1 MIRNQESGI
10 RNQGRGCG
18 FAALL
23 HQPAQ
28 SAVNN
33 LILAPPSS
41 KGFTL
46 IEMIVVMV
54 ITGIIGGMIA
64 MFIRAP
70 VQGYLDSARRA
81 AMTDIADTALRRIS
95 RDLRRA
101 LPNSVRVATDGTNF
115 YLEFIPTI
123 GGGRYRVGPPG
134 DPLDFTTADG
144 GFDVLAPVANVG
156 IAATNRIAIYN
167 LGITNATA
175 YAGDNFNVVNT
186 VSAGANTDETHITLT
201 APIRFPFAS
210 PGNRFHVFTTPVTY
224 VCAPIAGG
232 GGTLTRYWGY
242 AIQSLQSSTD
252 SMLELNALVSPA
264 NASRG
269 GALLASN
276 VGLAVG
282 AGGCS
287 FSYQANVVAE
297 RTGIVTMNLTITQN
311 GESVTLYSVAH
322 VSNEP

>member
-1 MIRNQESGI
+1 MKK
-10 RNQGRGCG
+10 
-18 FAALL
+18 
-23 HQPAQ
+23 
-28 SAVNN
+28 
-33 LILAPPSS
+33 ILAPPPS

-54 ITGIIGGMIA
+54 ITGIIGGMVA

-95 RDLRRA
+95 RDLRLA

-134 DPLDFTTADG
+134 NELRFTDATDTSFEVLGPTGVAASANDFL
-144 GFDVLAPVANVG
+144 V
-156 IAATNRIAIYN
+156 IYN
-167 LGITNATA
+167 LGIASSGACAALGADAYEGCNRRAIVSGGNAITFTNT
-175 YAGDNFNVVNT
+175 
-186 VSAGANTDETHITLT
+186 TL
-201 APIRFPFAS
+201 PFPFES
-210 PGNRFHVFTTPVTY
+210 PGNRFHVFTAPVTY
-224 VCAPIAGG
+224 VCAPVAGG

-242 AIQSLQSSTD
+242 PIQRLQSSTD
-252 SMLELNALVSPA
+252 SIAELIALVDPA
-264 NASRG
+264 NAARG
-269 GALLASN
+269 SALLADN
-276 VGLAVG
+276 VGAVG
-282 AGGCS
+282 AGGCN

-297 RTGIVTMNLTITQN
+297 RTGIVTMNLTVTQG
-311 GESVTLYSVAH
+311 GESVTLYNVAH

>member
-1 MIRNQESGI
+1 MNRSQESGI

-28 SAVNN
+28 SAGNN
-33 LILAPPSS
+33 LILAPPPSN
-41 KGFTL
+41 GFTL

-54 ITGIIGGMIA
+54 ITGIIGGMVA

-95 RDLRRA
+95 RDLRLA
-101 LPNSVRVATDGTNF
+101 LPNSVRVTPNGNNF

-134 DPLDFTTADG
+134 DPLNFATADG
-144 GFDVLAPVANVG
+144 AFDVLAPVADAG

-167 LGITNATA
+167 LGIAGASA
-175 YAGDNFNVVNT
+175 YLGDNFNTVNT
-186 VSAGANTDETHITLT
+186 VAAGVNPNETNVTLT
-201 APIRFPFAS
+201 APIRFPFES

-224 VCAPIAGG
+224 VCAPLAGG

-242 AIQSLQSSTD
+242 ALQPVQPNDTAAAP
-252 SMLELNALVSPA
+252 LLAA
-264 NASRG
+264 NSAQ
-269 GALLASN
+269 LASN
-276 VGLAVG
+276 VGLIVG
-282 AGGCS
+282 VGGCN
-287 FSYQANVVAE
+287 FAYQANVVAE

-311 GESVTLYSVAH
+311 GESVTLYNVAH

>member
-1 MIRNQESGI
+1 MMKIP
-10 RNQGRGCG
+10 
-18 FAALL
+18 ALRF
-23 HQPAQ
+23 
-28 SAVNN
+28 
-33 LILAPPSS
+33 S

-46 IEMIVVMV
+46 IEMIMVMV

-64 MFIRAP
+64 IFIRAP

-95 RDLRRA
+95 RDLRLA
-101 LPNSVRVATDGTNF
+101 LPNSVRVTTNGANS

-123 GGGRYRVGPPG
+123 GGGRYRAGPASVGTPG

-144 GFDVLAPVANVG
+144 GFDVLAPVASVG

-186 VSAGANTDETHITLT
+186 VSAGANTDETHVTLT
-201 APIRFPFAS
+201 APIRFPFES

-224 VCAPIAGG
+224 VCAPLAGG

-242 AIQSLQSSTD
+242 AIQSSQASTD
-252 SMLELNALVSPA
+252 SIPELNALVAPA
-264 NASRG
+264 NATRG
-269 GALLASN
+269 SALLADN

-282 AGGCS
+282 AGGCN
-287 FSYQANVVAE
+287 FSYEANVVAE
-297 RTGIVTMNLTITQN
+297 RTGIVTMNLTITQG
-311 GESVTLYSVAH
+311 GESVTLYNVAH